1 MSAMIYTFYGFAIIF
16 FTFWCGKWVI
26 HVLALIYGKYK
37 LHKKPHLFQ
46 NDMPYPSVS
55 ILKPLMG
62 VDPNLACNLETFFTM
77 NYPKYELLFCI
88 EDKNDPAIMIVKHF
102 MEKYPNVDAQLFLG
116 GSNVGVNP
124 KINNMNPGYLA
135 AKYEYIMISDSGIR
149 MKEDTLLDM
158 AHHMT
163 EKVALVHQLPFT
175 SDREGFAATFEK
187 IFFGTMQSRI
197 YLVSNLLGIICHT
210 GMSSLM
216 RKSVIDQF
224 GGLKTFGCYL
234 AEDFFIAK
242 RIMDAGYKITI
253 SSQPA
258 IQNSGIC
265 DISSFQARLTRWA
278 KLRVAMVPTLILL
291 EPMAECLVLGAL
303 SAWSVSF
310 LFRWDSLVFFL
321 IHILL
326 WFLSDW
332 LLLSIVQ
339 NGTLPFNKFE
349 FVVGWLFRE
358 ISGPYLLFLALWNPE
373 ITWRT
378 RIYKLAWGGKAYEL
392 DVNKEPLFNSVYDD
406 LKEVSQFGTE
416 NIEMN
421 TSDKMIRTNNEN
433 HVKYNPRGEFSG
445 IHIIS
450 NVADIQDQ
458 HNLTHIRDGAMQS
471 SAESNNHH
479 HLHHHRSFS
488 SSSLLDKQQNQQ
500 QIIRLHQMQT
510 QQNNIFISSS
520 ISIPKIKS

>member
-1 MSAMIYTFYGFAIIF
+1 
-16 FTFWCGKWVI
+16 
-26 HVLALIYGKYK
+26 
-37 LHKKPHLFQ
+37 
-46 NDMPYPSVS
+46 
-55 ILKPLMG
+55 MG
-62 VDPNLACNLETFFTM
+62 VDPNLVSNLETFFTM
-77 NYPKYELLFCI
+77 NYPTYELLFCI
-88 EDKNDPAIMIVKHF
+88 EDRNDPAIMIVKHL
-102 MEKYPNVDAQLFLG
+102 MEKYPTVDAQLFLG

-135 AKYEYIMISDSGIR
+135 AKYEFIMISDSGIR

-158 AHHMT
+158 AQHMT
-163 EKVALVHQLPFT
+163 DNSKIALVHQLPFT

-258 IQNSGIC
+258 IQNSGVC
-265 DISSFQARLTRWA
+265 DINSFQARLTRWA

-291 EPMAECLVLGAL
+291 EPMAECLVLGAFA
-303 SAWSVSF
+303 AWSVSF
-310 LFRWDSLVFFL
+310 LFRWDSLVFYL
-321 IHILL
+321 CHILL

-332 LLLSIVQ
+332 ILLSIVQ
-339 NGTLPFNKFE
+339 NGTLPFNKFD

-358 ISGPYLLFLALWNPE
+358 LSGPYLLFLALWNPE

-378 RIYKLAWGGKAYEL
+378 RIYKLAWGGKAYECSTTADL
-392 DVNKEPLFNSVYDD
+392 PYENKGFDD
-406 LKEVSQFGTE
+406 
-416 NIEMN
+416 IEMN
-421 TSDKMIRTNNEN
+421 VSDNKSDMQLREGIQVISGDLDTVKSRESAISTTSSVI
-433 HVKYNPRGEFSG
+433 
-445 IHIIS
+445 
-450 NVADIQDQ
+450 
-458 HNLTHIRDGAMQS
+458 
-471 SAESNNHH
+471 SAEPSHQH

-488 SSSLLDKQQNQQ
+488 SSSLLDNNKHQ
-500 QIIRLHQMQT
+500 QIIRLHQL
-510 QQNNIFISSS
+510 QQQKSNISSLFAPS
-520 ISIPKIKS
+520 MSSMPKIKS